1 MTNIKSLIEKYSKEV
16 LVATQNDKVYKDECV
31 YSYDTSESEN
41 GVFVCLRTF
50 ICVSKEMLPVHFSKT
65 QSHLYLN
72 IKTWRKE
79 VCRILLSFLMNTS

>member
-1 MTNIKSLIEKYSKEV
+1 MTEIKSLIEKYSSEAR
-16 LVATQNDKVYKDECV
+16 VANNNDKVYKDECV

-41 GVFVCLRTF
+41 GVFVCLKTF
-50 ICVSKEMLPVHFSKT
+50 ICVSRAMIPVHFAKT

-79 VCRILLSFLMNTS
+79 VIF